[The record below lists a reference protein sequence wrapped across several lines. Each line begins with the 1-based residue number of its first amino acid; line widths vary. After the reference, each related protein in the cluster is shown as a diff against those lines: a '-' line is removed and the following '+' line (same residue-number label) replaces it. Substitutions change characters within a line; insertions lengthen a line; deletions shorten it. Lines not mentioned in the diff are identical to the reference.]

1 LLIALVKPNYRRQ
14 DLDPGSAFMS
24 RFYVLEGKLART
36 PARVM
41 GVVRYFVPWV
51 VTRTD
56 GFRWEW

>member
-1 LLIALVKPNYRRQ
+1 LLIALARASYRPQ

-51 VTRTD
+51 GSRTD